1 LSYTTFDYSD
11 LSVTTTLVTLNVSN
25 SGKLAGAET
34 VQLYISP
41 DKMATIARP
50 VKELKGFSKVYLQP
64 GETRRVEI
72 SLERFST
79 SYWDQEL
86 HMWVCEKGQYRILI
100 GSSSHKV
107 LLEGVLDV
115 EKTTTWSGL

>member
-1 LSYTTFDYSD
+1 
-11 LSVTTTLVTLNVSN
+11 VSN
-25 SGKLAGAET
+25 SGKLPGAET

-50 VKELKGFSKVYLQP
+50 VKELKGFFKVFLQP

-72 SLERFST
+72 SLDRFST
-79 SYWDQEL
+79 ADWDEEL

-100 GSSSHKV
+100 GSSSHKI

-115 EKTTTWSGL
+115 EETKTWSGL